1 MARIHARTKGKSG
14 STHPMREKHP
24 EWSSLNPREI
34 EGRILELAKAEKST
48 SEIGMILRDQYA
60 VPDVKIATGKTI
72 TQILEQN
79 KITQEIP
86 EDLQNL
92 IKTALKLKK
101 HIDQHKKDFKTKRS
115 LSLTESKIR
124 RLMKYY
130 RREQRLPVGWKYS
143 LEHVFRSVE
152 YNLCQKRYPKLVR
165 MQHPC
170 CGPFHLRD
178 EFEWCPITMQMGSLR
193 QGCFAKRCTVQGTSS
208 MRR

>member
-14 STHPMREKHP
+14 STHPLREKHP

-34 EGRILELAKAEKST
+34 EGRIMELAKAEKTT

-72 TQILEQN
+72 TKILEQN

-101 HIDQHKKDFKTKRS
+101 HIDQNQKDLKSKRN

-130 RREQRLPVGWKYS
+130 HREQRLPVGWKYS
-143 LEHVFRSVE
+143 LD
-152 YNLCQKRYPKLVR
+152 QAKL
-165 MQHPC
+165 M
-170 CGPFHLRD
+170 
-178 EFEWCPITMQMGSLR
+178 FE
-193 QGCFAKRCTVQGTSS
+193 
-208 MRR
+208 